1 MTVSYARYDSDDT
14 KIIKERAAFQ
24 HDRSCDLC
32 RNTVFLREDSHLQ
45 SEEGLEKWKIINLFF
60 GVRKFDRKS
69 GSALHYDDWK
79 TNLYVLPDAS
89 FRGIAGFDGIPNSN
103 LMCLFFYCDF
113 KIFCFI

>member
-1 MTVSYARYDSDDT
+1 MTVSYARYDYGDT

-32 RNTVFLREDSHLQ
+32 RNTVFLREDSQLQ

-79 TNLYVLPDAS
+79 THLYVLPDAS

-103 LMCLFFYCDF
+103 LMCLFFLLRL
-113 KIFCFI
+113 